1 MAIYVYKHPDT
12 DERREV
18 IQGMNDEHI
27 YIDEFG
33 VEWGRV
39 WLSPNAAID
48 SSIDPFSKQQYI
60 DATYNKKGT
69 VGDMMDYSAELSAQ
83 RAEKAG
89 GLDPVKEKFYNNYA
103 KERNGTEHPNRIK
116 EKGYESKDVKVDYD

>member
-69 VGDMMDYSAELSAQ
+69 VGNMMDYSAELSAQ

-116 EKGYESKDVKVDYD
+116 EKGYENKNVKVDYD

>member
-1 MAIYVYKHPDT
+1 MSLYVYKHPDT
-12 DERREV
+12 DEHREV
-18 IQGMNDEHI
+18 FQRMNDEHI

-39 WLSPNAAID
+39 WTVPHASID

-60 DATYNKKGT
+60 DATYKKKGT
-69 VGDMMDYSAELSAQ
+69 VGNMMDYSAELSAQ

>member
-12 DERREV
+12 DEHREV
-18 IQGMNDEHI
+18 VQRMNDEHI

-39 WLSPNAAID
+39 WTIPHASID
-48 SSIDPFSKQQYI
+48 SCIDPFSKQQYI
-60 DATYNKKGT
+60 DATYKKKGT
-69 VGDMMDYSAELSAQ
+69 VGNMMDYSAELSAQ